1 MTVLVAGATGTVG
14 SEVVRRLAALD
25 ADVRAGARDPGRAA
39 AGLPPGVPPVRLD
52 LEDPASWPVALE
64 GVDALFLL
72 RPPEVARASRLQ
84 PFLDAVVAA
93 GVRRVVV
100 LSVQAAGRNPLL
112 PHRALEERVEATGLA
127 WTHLRPANF
136 FQNLL
141 TVHREE
147 IRDRSRISVP
157 AGNGRTAHVDVRD
170 LAEVAAAAL
179 TGPGHEGRA
188 YELTAREAPTFAEI
202 AATLSAVLGRP
213 VVYPRPGIVA
223 FAREKRAQGVAPGL
237 VLVMTL
243 LFTTTRLGLAGRT
256 TGDLARLLGR
266 EPTTLRRFVEDHA
279 DAWRPPEGTG
289 A

>member
-14 SEVVRRLAALD
+14 SEVVRRLAGRG
-25 ADVRAGARDPGRAA
+25 ADVRAGARDPERAA
-39 AGLPPGVPPVRLD
+39 PALPAGVPAVRLD
-52 LEDPASWPVALE
+52 LEDPTSWPAALD
-64 GVDALFLL
+64 GVEALFLL
-72 RPPEVARASRLQ
+72 RPPDVARVGRLQ

-112 PHRALEERVEATGLA
+112 PHRALERRVEVTGLS

-170 LAEVAAAAL
+170 LAEVAATAL
-179 TGPGHEGRA
+179 TEPGHEGRA
-188 YELTAREAPTFAEI
+188 YELTGREAPTFAEI

-213 VVYPRPGIVA
+213 VVYPRPGAVA
-223 FAREKRAQGVAPGL
+223 FVREQLAEGRPPGL

-243 LFTTTRLGLAGRT
+243 LFTTTRLGLAART
-256 TGDLARLLGR
+256 TDDLARLLGR
-266 EPTTLRRFVEDHA
+266 EPTPLRRFVEDHA
-279 DAWRPPEGTG
+279 DAWRPETG
-289 A
+289 

>member
-14 SEVVRRLAALD
+14 GEVVRRLAALGP
-25 ADVRAGARDPGRAA
+25 DVRAGARDPERAA
-39 AGLPPGVPPVRLD
+39 AALPAGVPAVRLD
-52 LEDPASWPVALE
+52 LEDAGSWPAALD
-64 GVDALFLL
+64 GVEALFLL
-72 RPPEVARASRLQ
+72 RPPEIARVERLQ

-112 PHRALEERVEATGLA
+112 PHRALEKRVEATGLA

-136 FQNLL
+136 YQNLL

-213 VVYPRPGIVA
+213 VVYPHPGVVA
-223 FAREKRAQGVAPGL
+223 FAREKLSEGTPPGM

-243 LFTTTRLGLAGRT
+243 LFSTSRLGLAART

-266 EPTTLRRFVEDHA
+266 EPTTLRQFVEDHA
-279 DAWRPPEGTG
+279 DAWRPETG
-289 A
+289 

>member
-14 SEVVRRLAALD
+14 SEVVRRLATLRV
-25 ADVRAGARDPGRAA
+25 DVRAGTRDPQRAA
-39 AGLPPGVPPVRLD
+39 AALPTGVPAVRLD
-52 LEDPASWPVALE
+52 LEDAATWPAALD
-64 GVDALFLL
+64 GVEALFLL
-72 RPPEVARASRLQ
+72 RPPEVARVGRLQ

-93 GVRRVVV
+93 GVWRVVL

-112 PHRALEERVEATGLA
+112 PHRALEKRVEATGLA

-136 FQNLL
+136 HQNLL
-141 TVHREE
+141 TVHRAQ

-179 TGPGHEGRA
+179 TAPGHEGRA
-188 YELTAREAPTFAEI
+188 YELTGREAPTFAEI

-213 VVYPRPGIVA
+213 IVYPHPGVIA
-223 FAREKRAQGVAPGL
+223 FVREELAEGTPPGL
-237 VLVMTL
+237 VLVMSL

-256 TGDLARLLGR
+256 TDELARLLGR

-279 DAWRPPEGTG
+279 DAWR
-289 A
+289 

>member
-14 SEVVRRLAALD
+14 SEVVRRLARRGAS
-25 ADVRAGARDPGRAA
+25 VRAGARDPQRAVA
-39 AGLPPGVPPVRLD
+39 ALPAGVPAVWLD
-52 LEDPASWPVALE
+52 LEDPASWPAALDGAE
-64 GVDALFLL
+64 ALFLL
-72 RPPEVARASRLQ
+72 RPPDVARVERLQ

-93 GVRRVVV
+93 GVRRVVL

-112 PHRALEERVEATGLA
+112 PHRALEKRVEATGLA

-136 FQNLL
+136 LQNLL

-170 LAEVAAAAL
+170 LAEVAATAL
-179 TGPGHEGRA
+179 TEPGHEGRA
-188 YELTAREAPTFAEI
+188 YELTGQEAPTFAEI

-213 VVYPRPGIVA
+213 VVYPRPGAVVFVRQQLA
-223 FAREKRAQGVAPGL
+223 EGTPPGL

-243 LFTTTRLGLAGRT
+243 LFTTTRLGLAART
-256 TGDLARLLGR
+256 TDDLARLLGR
-266 EPTTLRRFVEDHA
+266 EPTPLRRFVEDHA
-279 DAWRPPEGTG
+279 DAWRPETG
-289 A
+289 

>member
-14 SEVVRRLAALD
+14 GEVVRRLAALG
-25 ADVRAGARDPGRAA
+25 ADVRAGARDPERAA
-39 AGLPPGVPPVRLD
+39 AALPAGVPAVRLD
-52 LEDPASWPVALE
+52 LEDAGSWPAALD
-64 GVDALFLL
+64 GVEALFLL
-72 RPPEVARASRLQ
+72 RPPDVARVERLQ

-112 PHRALEERVEATGLA
+112 PHRALEKRVEATGLA

-136 FQNLL
+136 YQNLL

-213 VVYPRPGIVA
+213 VVYPHPGVVA
-223 FAREKRAQGVAPGL
+223 FAREKLGEGTPPGM

-243 LFTTTRLGLAGRT
+243 LFSTSRLGLAART

-266 EPTTLRRFVEDHA
+266 DPTTLRQFVEDHA
-279 DAWRPPEGTG
+279 DAWRPETG
-289 A
+289 

>member
-1 MTVLVAGATGTVG
+1 VTVLVAGATGTVG
-14 SEVVRRLAALD
+14 GEVVRRLAVLG
-25 ADVRAGARDPGRAA
+25 ADVRAGARDPQRAA
-39 AGLPPGVPPVRLD
+39 AGLPARVPAVRLD
-52 LEDPASWPVALE
+52 LEDATSWPAALD

-72 RPPEVARASRLQ
+72 RPPDVARVERLQ

-93 GVRRVVV
+93 GVQRVVV
-100 LSVQAAGRNPLL
+100 LSVQAAGTNPLL
-112 PHRALEERVEATGLA
+112 PHRALEKRVEATGLT

-136 FQNLL
+136 YQNLL

-179 TGPGHEGRA
+179 TGPGHENRA

-202 AATLSAVLGRP
+202 ASTLSAVLGRP

-223 FAREKRAQGVAPGL
+223 FAREKRAEGMEPRL
-237 VLVMTL
+237 ILVMTM
-243 LFTTTRLGLAGRT
+243 LFSTTRLGLAGHT
-256 TGDLARLLGR
+256 SGELARLLGR
-266 EPTTLRRFVEDHA
+266 EPTTLRQFVEDHA
-279 DAWRPPEGTG
+279 DAWR
-289 A
+289 

>member
-14 SEVVRRLAALD
+14 REVVRRLAALG
-25 ADVRAGARDPGRAA
+25 ADVRAGGRDPQRAA
-39 AGLPPGVPPVRLD
+39 EDLPAGVPAVRLD
-52 LEDPASWPVALE
+52 LEDATSWPAALD
-64 GVDALFLL
+64 GVGALFLL
-72 RPPEVARASRLQ
+72 RPPDVARVERLQ

-93 GVRRVVV
+93 GVRRIVL

-112 PHRALEERVEATGLA
+112 PHRALEKRVEATGLA

-136 FQNLL
+136 HQNLL

-157 AGNGRTAHVDVRD
+157 AGNGRTAHIDVRD

-179 TGPGHEGRA
+179 TGSGHERCA
-188 YELTAREAPTFAEI
+188 YELTGREAPTFAEI

-213 VVYPRPGIVA
+213 VVYPRPGVVA
-223 FAREKRAQGVAPGL
+223 FVREQVAAGTPPGL

-243 LFTTTRLGLAGRT
+243 LFTTTRLGLAART
-256 TGDLARLLGR
+256 TGELERLLGR
-266 EPTTLRRFVEDHA
+266 EPTSLLRFVEDHA
-279 DAWRPPEGTG
+279 DAWR
-289 A
+289 

>member
-14 SEVVRRLAALD
+14 GEVVRRLAALG
-25 ADVRAGARDPGRAA
+25 ADVRAGARDPERAA
-39 AGLPPGVPPVRLD
+39 AALPAGVSTVRLD
-52 LEDPASWPVALE
+52 LEDAGSWPAALD
-64 GVDALFLL
+64 GVEALFVL
-72 RPPEVARASRLQ
+72 RPPDVARVERLQ

-112 PHRALEERVEATGLA
+112 PHRALEKRVEATGLA

-136 FQNLL
+136 YQNLL

-213 VVYPRPGIVA
+213 VVYPHPGVVA
-223 FAREKRAQGVAPGL
+223 FAREKLGEGTPPGM

-243 LFTTTRLGLAGRT
+243 LFSTSRLGLAART

-266 EPTTLRRFVEDHA
+266 EPTTLRQFVEDHA
-279 DAWRPPEGTG
+279 DAWRPETG
-289 A
+289 

>member
-14 SEVVRRLAALD
+14 SEVVRRLATLGT
-25 ADVRAGARDPGRAA
+25 DVRAGARDPQRAA
-39 AGLPPGVPPVRLD
+39 AGLPPGVPAVRLD
-52 LEDPASWPVALE
+52 LEDATGWPAALD
-64 GVDALFLL
+64 GVEALFLL
-72 RPPEVARASRLQ
+72 RPPDVARVERLQ

-93 GVRRVVV
+93 GVQRVVV
-100 LSVQAAGRNPLL
+100 LSVQAAGTNPLL
-112 PHRALEERVEATGLA
+112 PHRALEKRVEATGLA

-136 FQNLL
+136 YQNLL

-179 TGPGHEGRA
+179 TEPGHEGRA

-202 AATLSAVLGRP
+202 AGTLSAVLGRP
-213 VVYPRPGIVA
+213 VVYPRPGIVT
-223 FAREKRAQGVAPGL
+223 FAREKRAEGVAPRL

-243 LFTTTRLGLAGRT
+243 LFTTTRLGLAAHTSGE
-256 TGDLARLLGR
+256 LERLLGR

-279 DAWRPPEGTG
+279 DAWR
-289 A
+289 